1 MSAGSPDNPDGGD
14 GHGRLLAIDVGNSN
28 ISIGVLRARAIEHS
42 WRFATER
49 GRTADEYALLLGAAL
64 DRAGIEF
71 GDLAA
76 AVIGSVVPPLTAT
89 ISEAV
94 AATAGVTPL
103 PVSATTIPGV
113 AVHVDFPGEVGV
125 DRVLNCA
132 AVAELFGGP
141 AIVVDLGSATT
152 FDVVDE
158 DGNYTGGVIAPGV
171 AMVTEALFRG
181 TSQLPRVRF
190 ARPERIVGKNTV
202 ECMQVGI
209 YWGYVHQVR
218 GLLESLF
225 AELGQRPR
233 VIATGGLADQVI
245 ADINLI
251 DEVAPDLTL
260 LGLAIAHERRV
271 VAG

>member
-1 MSAGSPDNPDGGD
+1 MSAGSPDTPNGGD
-14 GHGRLLAIDVGNSN
+14 REGRLLAVDVGNSN
-28 ISIGVLRARAIEHS
+28 ITVGVLRGRAIEHS

-49 GRTADEYALLLGAAL
+49 GRTADEYALLLGVTL
-64 DRAGIEF
+64 HHVGIQK
-71 GDLAA
+71 GDLTA

-103 PVSATTIPGV
+103 PLTATSIPGV

-158 DGNYTGGVIAPGV
+158 DGNYTGGIIAPGV
-171 AMVTEALFRG
+171 AMVTEALFQG

-202 ECMQVGI
+202 ECMQTGI
-209 YWGYVHQVR
+209 YWGCVHQVR

-225 AELGQRPR
+225 TELRQRPR

-245 ADINLI
+245 EDISLI

-260 LGLAIAHERRV
+260 LGLAIAHERRA